1 MRLKSPS
8 WRSAVPCAAAALLVL
23 TGCAPSV
30 GVAAAT
36 DSNNPACAPM
46 MVSLPDTLAGA
57 QRRTTTSQATAAWG
71 NPSLVILR
79 CGVEVPGPTTA
90 RCVGVNGVD
99 WIIKEGDPDWTM
111 TTYGR
116 NPAAEV
122 TIDPNKIASS
132 SVLAELSNAA
142 DKLPKVRACV
152 GPADVENLPSAKAG

>member
-1 MRLKSPS
+1 MRLKSLS
-8 WRSAVPCAAAALLVL
+8 WRLAVPGAASALLVL

-30 GVAAAT
+30 SVASAS

-46 MVSLPDTLAGA
+46 MVTLPDTLAGA

-71 NPSLVILR
+71 DPSMAILR
-79 CGVEVPGPTTA
+79 CGVTVPGPTTDK
-90 RCVGVNGVD
+90 CVTVNGVD
-99 WIIKEGDPDWTM
+99 WVIKEDDPNWTM

-132 SVLAELSNAA
+132 SVLAELSSSAS
-142 DKLPKVRACV
+142 KLPQTRACV
-152 GPADVENLPSAKAG
+152 GLNDVENLPTAK